1 MWAVGGVVAAI
12 VGWRRGRSVA
22 NWAFLGLAF
31 SVIAVVVVAV
41 LPRRDIIRLYGISV
55 RRRDA
60 RLLVASLLAAET
72 APAFKAGRTIARELD
87 VDARAVSLTPEQGD
101 AILAVL
107 DDQPSSGLGELSSGL
122 GELRGVLTRAALDG
136 RAAASAAHA

>member
-1 MWAVGGVVAAI
+1 VWAVGGVVAAI

-22 NWAFLGLAF
+22 NWAFLGLAS

-107 DDQPSSGLGELSSGL
+107 DQPSSGLGELSSGL